1 MTLLLGGARSGKSRL
16 ATEMMNRA
24 AGPVGLIATA
34 EALDDEM
41 RVRIDRHRESRPSS
55 WAVVEEPLDLLGA
68 IRSFPTR
75 VPIIIDCLTLWV
87 SNRMGDGSDETAVQA
102 DAMEAAEVA
111 AERVGITLVVTN
123 EVGSGIVPANAMA
136 RSYRDLL
143 GSVNSIWAERSDRV
157 LLVVAGGVVPVHR
170 AAEMM
175 GGSADG

>member
-1 MTLLLGGARSGKSRL
+1 MMSR
-16 ATEMMNRA
+16 AS
-24 AGPVGLIATA
+24 GPVGLIATA

-41 RVRIDRHRESRPSS
+41 LVRIDRHRESRPST

-75 VPIIIDCLTLWV
+75 VPIIIDCLTLWL
-87 SNRMGDGSDETAVQA
+87 SNQMGEGRDETVIQA
-102 DAMEAAEVA
+102 DAMDAAGAA
-111 AERVGITLVVTN
+111 AEREGLTLVVTN

-170 AAEMM
+170 ASDMM
-175 GGSADG
+175 GGPADG

>member
-1 MTLLLGGARSGKSRL
+1 
-16 ATEMMNRA
+16 
-24 AGPVGLIATA
+24 
-34 EALDDEM
+34 
-41 RVRIDRHRESRPSS
+41 
-55 WAVVEEPLDLLGA
+55 
-68 IRSFPTR
+68 

-87 SNRMGDGSDETAVQA
+87 SNQMGEGSHETAIQA

-111 AERVGITLVVTN
+111 AERVGLTLVVTN

-143 GSVNSIWAERSDRV
+143 GSVNSIWAERSHRV

-170 AAEMM
+170 ASEIM